1 MAIGDIITAARYNN
15 LQSRV
20 ATILGTGSGDDG
32 YGQTLNSNQVASTAT
47 INATDM
53 STLYTDIANGR
64 VHQTGTAP
72 SEIAIIT
79 QGSTILDSDTVNKKG
94 VAQFENL
101 TTTLENEKFQIHSSQ
116 ATAEAAKTAQ
126 YSSAWNGT
134 LVHLLDV
141 TFTDADHRRQF
152 FNAGGEVRF
161 ASNIT
166 YLGSSAKT
174 IDWMG
179 MLVNMGT
186 VKMGYTS
193 TAATGSGS
201 GSTVGFHDLTTAF
214 QTLFTKNGTGL
225 YAANNYTLKGRIVG
239 TNQVQLR
246 AEFND
251 ANTGNPNYD
260 EDVEGTLTSTV
271 TQFRATGSYVSVP
284 TPTYQTNAGSNL
296 T

>member
-32 YGQTLNSNQVASTAT
+32 YGQTLNSNQVGVSTNITASH
-47 INATDM
+47 M
-53 STLYTDIANGR
+53 STLYTDVANGR

-141 TFTDADHRRQF
+141 TFSSADHRRQF
-152 FNAGGEVRF
+152 FNAGGEIRF

-201 GSTVGFHDLTTAF
+201 GSTTGFHDLTTSF

-225 YAANNYTLKGRIVG
+225 YAANNYTLKAKLVG
-239 TNQVQLR
+239 TTQVQFR
-246 AEFND
+246 AEWND

-260 EDVEGTLTSTV
+260 EDVQGVVNSTV
-271 TQFRATGSYVSVP
+271 TQYRATGVYVEGP
-284 TPTYQTNAGSNL
+284 TPTHSTNGSSNL

>member
-20 ATILGTGSGDDG
+20 ATIMGTGSGDDG

-72 SEIAIIT
+72 SEIAIISST
-79 QGSTILDSDTVNKKG
+79 DTILDSDTINKKG

-116 ATAEAAKTAQ
+116 GTAEATTSAT
-126 YSSAWNGT
+126 YTSSWNGT
-134 LVHLLDV
+134 LIHLLNV
-141 TFTDADHRRQF
+141 TFSSADHRRQF
-152 FNAGGEVRF
+152 FNAGGEIRF

-193 TAATGSGS
+193 TSATGSGS
-201 GSTVGFHDLTTAF
+201 GSTTGFHDLTTSF
-214 QTLFTKNGTGL
+214 QTLFSKSGTGL
-225 YAANNYTLKGRIVG
+225 YAANNYTLKAKLVG
-239 TNQVQLR
+239 TNQIQFR
-246 AEFND
+246 AEWND

-260 EDVEGTLTSTV
+260 EDVQGVVNSTV
-271 TQFRATGSYVSVP
+271 TQYRATGTYVEVP
-284 TPTYQTNAGSNL
+284 TPTYSTNGSSNL

>member
-32 YGQTLNSNQVASTAT
+32 YGQALNSNQVGVSTNITASH
-47 INATDM
+47 M

-94 VAQFENL
+94 VAQLENL

-141 TFTDADHRRQF
+141 TFTDADLRRQF

-201 GSTVGFHDLTTAF
+201 GSTVGFHDLTTSF

-225 YAANNYTLKGRIVG
+225 YAANNYTLKAKIVG
-239 TNQVQLR
+239 TNQIQFR
-246 AEFND
+246 AEWND

-260 EDVEGTLTSTV
+260 EDVQGVVNSTV
-271 TQFRATGSYVSVP
+271 TQYRATGVYVEVP
-284 TPTYQTNAGSNL
+284 TPTYSTNGSSNL

>member
-32 YGQTLNSNQVASTAT
+32 YGQALNSNQVGVSTNITASH
-47 INATDM
+47 M

-179 MLVNMGT
+179 MLVNM
-186 VKMGYTS
+186 
-193 TAATGSGS
+193 
-201 GSTVGFHDLTTAF
+201 
-214 QTLFTKNGTGL
+214 NC
-225 YAANNYTLKGRIVG
+225 
-239 TNQVQLR
+239 
-246 AEFND
+246 
-251 ANTGNPNYD
+251 
-260 EDVEGTLTSTV
+260 
-271 TQFRATGSYVSVP
+271 
-284 TPTYQTNAGSNL
+284 
-296 T
+296 

>member
-20 ATILGTGSGDDG
+20 ETILGTGSGDDG
-32 YGQTLNSNQVASTAT
+32 YGQALNSSQVGASTT
-47 INATDM
+47 ITASHM

-72 SEIAIIT
+72 TEIAIIGA
-79 QGSTILDSDTVNKKG
+79 GSTILDSDTVNKKG

-101 TTTLENEKFQIHSSQ
+101 TTTLENEKFQIHGTQ
-116 ATAEAAKTAQ
+116 GTAEAAKTAS
-126 YSSAWNGT
+126 YTTSWNGT
-134 LVHLLDV
+134 LTHILDV
-141 TFTDADHRRQF
+141 TFSTADHRRQF
-152 FNAGGEVRF
+152 FNAGGEIRF

-166 YLGSSAKT
+166 YVGAAAKT
-174 IDWMG
+174 IDWMT

-193 TAATGSGS
+193 TSATGSGS
-201 GSTVGFHDLTTAF
+201 GSTLGFHDLTTTL

-225 YAANNYTLKGRIVG
+225 YAANNWTLKAKLVG
-239 TNQVQLR
+239 TTQIQFQ
-246 AEFND
+246 AEWND

-260 EDVEGTLTSTV
+260 EDVLGTVNSTV
-271 TQFRATGSYVSVP
+271 TQLRATGTYVVLP
-284 TPTYQTNAGSNL
+284 TPTHTTNGSSNL

>member
-72 SEIAIIT
+72 SEIAIISST
-79 QGSTILDSDTVNKKG
+79 DTILDSDTINKKG

-116 ATAEAAKTAQ
+116 GTAEATTSAT
-126 YSSAWNGT
+126 YTSSWNGT
-134 LVHLLDV
+134 LIHLLNV
-141 TFTDADHRRQF
+141 TFSSADHRRQF
-152 FNAGGEVRF
+152 FNAGGEIRF

-193 TAATGSGS
+193 TSSTGSGS

-214 QTLFTKNGTGL
+214 QTLFTSRGIFASSKL
-225 YAANNYTLKGRIVG
+225 
-239 TNQVQLR
+239 
-246 AEFND
+246 
-251 ANTGNPNYD
+251 
-260 EDVEGTLTSTV
+260 
-271 TQFRATGSYVSVP
+271 
-284 TPTYQTNAGSNL
+284 
-296 T
+296 

>member
-20 ATILGTGSGDDG
+20 ETILGTGSGDDG
-32 YGQTLNSNQVASTAT
+32 YGQALNSSQVGASTT
-47 INATDM
+47 ITASHM

-72 SEIAIIT
+72 TEIAIIGA
-79 QGSTILDSDTVNKKG
+79 GSTILDSDTVNKKG

-101 TTTLENEKFQIHSSQ
+101 TTTLENEKFQIHGTQ
-116 ATAEAAKTAQ
+116 GTAEAAKTAS
-126 YSSAWNGT
+126 YTTSWNGT
-134 LVHLLDV
+134 LTHILDV
-141 TFTDADHRRQF
+141 TFSTADHRRQF
-152 FNAGGEVRF
+152 FNAGGEIRF

-166 YLGSSAKT
+166 YVGAAAKT
-174 IDWMG
+174 IDWMT

-193 TAATGSGS
+193 TSATGSGS
-201 GSTVGFHDLTTAF
+201 GSTLGFHDLTTTL

-225 YAANNYTLKGRIVG
+225 YAANNWTLKAKLVG
-239 TNQVQLR
+239 TTQIQFQ
-246 AEFND
+246 AEWND

-260 EDVEGTLTSTV
+260 EDVLGTVNSTV
-271 TQFRATGSYVSVP
+271 TQLRATGTYVVVP
-284 TPTYQTNAGSNL
+284 TPTHTTNGSSNL

>member
-20 ATILGTGSGDDG
+20 ETILGTGSGDDG
-32 YGQTLNSNQVASTAT
+32 YGQALNSSQVGASTT
-47 INATDM
+47 ITASHM

-72 SEIAIIT
+72 TEIAIIGT
-79 QGSTILDSDTVNKKG
+79 GTTILDSDTVNKKG

-101 TTTLENEKFQIHSSQ
+101 TTTLENEKFQIHGTQ
-116 ATAEAAKTAQ
+116 GTAEAAK
-126 YSSAWNGT
+126 SASYTTSWNGT
-134 LVHLLDV
+134 LTHILDV
-141 TFTDADHRRQF
+141 TFSTADHRRQF
-152 FNAGGEVRF
+152 FNAGGEIRF

-166 YLGSSAKT
+166 YVGAAAKT
-174 IDWMG
+174 IDWMT

-193 TAATGSGS
+193 TSATGSGS
-201 GSTVGFHDLTTAF
+201 GSTLGFHDLTTTL

-225 YAANNYTLKGRIVG
+225 YAANNWTLKAKLVG
-239 TNQVQLR
+239 TTQIQFQ
-246 AEFND
+246 AEWND

-260 EDVEGTLTSTV
+260 EDVLGTVNSTV
-271 TQFRATGSYVSVP
+271 TQLRATGTYVVLP
-284 TPTYQTNAGSNL
+284 TPTHTTNGSSNL

>member
-72 SEIAIIT
+72 SEIAIISST
-79 QGSTILDSDTVNKKG
+79 DTILDSDTINKKG

-201 GSTVGFHDLTTAF
+201 GSTVGFHDLTTSF

-225 YAANNYTLKGRIVG
+225 YAANNYTLKAKIVG
-239 TNQVQLR
+239 TNQIQFR
-246 AEFND
+246 AEWND

-260 EDVEGTLTSTV
+260 ENVLGTLNSTI
-271 TQFRATGSYVSVP
+271 TQLRATGTYVEVP
-284 TPTYQTNAGSNL
+284 TPTHSTDAGSNL

>member
-32 YGQTLNSNQVASTAT
+32 YGQTLNSNQVGVSTNITASH
-47 INATDM
+47 M

-141 TFTDADHRRQF
+141 TFSSADHRRQF

-201 GSTVGFHDLTTAF
+201 GSTVGFHDLTTSF

-225 YAANNYTLKGRIVG
+225 YAANNYTLKAKIVG
-239 TNQVQLR
+239 TNQIQFR
-246 AEFND
+246 AEWND

-260 EDVEGTLTSTV
+260 EDVQGVVNSTV
-271 TQFRATGSYVSVP
+271 TQYRATGVYVEVP
-284 TPTYQTNAGSNL
+284 TPTYSTNGSSNL

>member
-32 YGQTLNSNQVASTAT
+32 YGQALNSNQVGVSTNITASH
-47 INATDM
+47 M

-152 FNAGGEVRF
+152 FNAGGEVRV

-201 GSTVGFHDLTTAF
+201 GSTVGFHDLTTSF

-225 YAANNYTLKGRIVG
+225 YAANNYTLKAKIVG
-239 TNQVQLR
+239 TNQIQFR
-246 AEFND
+246 AEWND

-260 EDVEGTLTSTV
+260 EDVQGVVNSTV
-271 TQFRATGSYVSVP
+271 TQYRATGVYVEVP
-284 TPTYQTNAGSNL
+284 TPTYSTNGSSNL

>member
-1 MAIGDIITAARYNN
+1 MNPVQFKITSTEEKPMTKVKGMTVFNTNDVNTKKQPMFFGQPLGVQRYDNFK
-15 LQSRV
+15 
-20 ATILGTGSGDDG
+20 
-32 YGQTLNSNQVASTAT
+32 Y
-47 INATDM
+47 
-53 STLYTDIANGR
+53 
-64 VHQTGTAP
+64 P
-72 SEIAIIT
+72 
-79 QGSTILDSDTVNKKG
+79 
-94 VAQFENL
+94 QFENL

-116 ATAEAAKTAQ
+116 GTAEATTSAT
-126 YSSAWNGT
+126 YTSSWNGT
-134 LVHLLDV
+134 LIHLLNV
-141 TFTDADHRRQF
+141 TFSSADHRRQF
-152 FNAGGEVRF
+152 FNAGGEIRF

-193 TAATGSGS
+193 TSSTGSGS

-225 YAANNYTLKGRIVG
+225 YAANNYELKAKLVG
-239 TNQVQLR
+239 TTQVQFR
-246 AEFND
+246 AEWND

-260 EDVEGTLTSTV
+260 ENVLGTLNSTI
-271 TQFRATGSYVSVP
+271 TQLRATGTYVEVP
-284 TPTYQTNAGSNL
+284 TPTHSTDAGSNL

>member
-20 ATILGTGSGDDG
+20 ETILGTGSGDDG
-32 YGQTLNSNQVASTAT
+32 YGQALNSSQVGASTT
-47 INATDM
+47 ITASHM

-72 SEIAIIT
+72 TEIAIIGT
-79 QGSTILDSDTVNKKG
+79 GTTILDSDTVNKKG

-101 TTTLENEKFQIHSSQ
+101 TTTLENEKFQIHGTQ
-116 ATAEAAKTAQ
+116 GTAEAAK
-126 YSSAWNGT
+126 SASYTTSWNGT
-134 LVHLLDV
+134 LTHILDV
-141 TFTDADHRRQF
+141 TFSTADHRRQF
-152 FNAGGEVRF
+152 FNAGGEIRF

-166 YLGSSAKT
+166 YVGAAAKT
-174 IDWMG
+174 IDWMT

-193 TAATGSGS
+193 TSATGSGS
-201 GSTVGFHDLTTAF
+201 GSTLGFHDLTTTL

-225 YAANNYTLKGRIVG
+225 YAANNWTLKAKLVG
-239 TNQVQLR
+239 TTQIQFQ
-246 AEFND
+246 AEWND

-260 EDVEGTLTSTV
+260 EDVLGTVNSTV
-271 TQFRATGSYVSVP
+271 TQLRATGTYVVVP
-284 TPTYQTNAGSNL
+284 TPTHTTNGSSNL